1 MGSSDSGSQP
11 RFACEDDLQIPSL
24 RNGAYTKAGRAAG
37 NASFRAMRK
46 GSEHARLLKGRFCRW
61 PEEFVR
67 GGRSKGQR

>member
-37 NASFRAMRK
+37 NASFRTMRMRRQR
-46 GSEHARLLKGRFCRW
+46 ARASFGR
-61 PEEFVR
+61 PILQVA
-67 GGRSKGQR
+67 